1 MNPRTHRGLI
11 VAFLAYVAVLLS
23 LPSPARAEDIDIFR
37 VNPNLASQRPNV
49 LIILDSSSNWA
60 STDTVA
66 GGTKYEHVRKAL
78 ADAIEGYTDGSGVF
92 HPGIMQGG
100 QFNVGLMMYAETGGG
115 NSNVDGGVLRIG
127 MRHLDPNTNGPA
139 LARFFRTVDANY
151 DKANNTT
158 IGLAFYEAFQ
168 YFTGGA
174 PYAGN
179 NKAKSDYTGNTACAS
194 GCVLGTTGNQA
205 NDNPTLAYSDVV
217 WNLPVVAPLPRNAL
231 DSIGATRYNK
241 PTTDVCQKNFI
252 IYISNGNVTD
262 SASVNATARDFLT
275 TVGGDTST
283 IDITSID
290 DDNEGNYSDEWTR
303 FLSTR
308 PDVTDRTVVGSQTIV
323 SYTVEVNK
331 VDDNQGRA
339 NHELLQSMA
348 DNGKGRHF
356 DVSSADGGV
365 GIAEALNQIFA
376 EILAVNSVFA
386 SVTLPASVNVR
397 GTFLNQVYMGV
408 FRPDANSSPRWAGN
422 LKQYQ
427 LKLEGTAPNE
437 TVVLA
442 DRNNV
447 AVEDKSATGL
457 EQGLVRADAV
467 SFWTTP
473 STFWNTTFYPDT
485 KAKAPLTPTTSDVP
499 DGQFVE
505 KGGHAEQLRKTFA
518 TSLAARKLYTCIG
531 CAAGT
536 DLSVSPDPA
545 APAYEFHPSNTLIT
559 DTMLGITASKSVDS
573 LTRVGSTVTAVATN
587 HGFANNQN
595 VTIGGAV
602 ETDYNVS
609 NQVTVLDANRFT
621 YQITE
626 RPVSPATPAA
636 GPMVA
641 DRPGTSRT
649 INSITRSGTIARV
662 TTQGAHGFSTGN
674 SVLITGTTDAAYQG
688 TFPITVVDGFIF
700 EYTVPTTPATP
711 PISLAGAQ
719 VKIGGTTKNISTLT
733 RSGQTVTVTTS
744 GNIFTG
750 ASPATGTITE
760 IKNVNPTTYN
770 CADPGC
776 AFTYVKLSNSSFT
789 YQLLSAIGP
798 ADEGPVGAT
807 AAVSAASSSIASITR
822 TPGAA
827 VTMLSTVTV
836 TTSAAHAFSSGQTI
850 NISGAAQTEYNGPFT
865 IANATPGTTTFTYQL
880 VTQPASPATVP
891 PFTATGSGGI
901 NKTSLINWV
910 RGANTQADD
919 NPDLLLTSVRA
930 YLHGDVLHS
939 RPVVVNYNRSDP
951 PDDRDIVVYYGA
963 NDGMIHAVK
972 GGQTDAD
979 GVEKWSFIPTE
990 FYNRFPRLY
999 LESPITTAAAPRT
1012 YFADGPVS
1020 ANLEFVPDPAS
1031 PDPANPIERLSG
1043 VGAKAQIYAGMRRG
1057 GRFYYSLDVIDP
1069 DRPVYKWKIDNST
1082 PGFSE
1087 LGQTWSEPKVAKIT
1101 LANCPATGAAGI
1113 CKVLIFGAGY
1123 DAAAN
1128 DPATQVTATMGR
1140 GIFVVD
1146 ATTGTLIWQTT
1157 PRTLLDVNPPT
1168 GSYVQTLGMTY
1179 AIPADL
1185 AVIDS
1190 DRDVPNNLA
1199 DRIYAADTGGNIWR
1213 VNISDPDPS
1222 NWTVGKVASL
1232 GGSGANARKFL
1243 FAPDI
1248 VQLDASTDSILVGS
1262 GDREQP
1268 FDLAIAN
1275 RFYMVKDSHAINAL
1289 PDPAAPVTETDLCP
1303 LSIASPDASACIAD
1317 TTKKGWRFEL
1327 RTGEKVVTGATTL
1340 AGTTIFGTNTP
1351 ASQSAPGQ
1359 CTGSLGQALIY
1370 AVNFKNAT
1378 PGLNWD
1384 NGGAFG
1390 GFAGEDTRG
1399 GFPSSAAPY
1408 SVKLGDKYYEGAIVT
1423 PKVIE
1428 PVGPELLQR
1437 YRVFWNLS
1445 VDN

>member
-1 MNPRTHRGLI
+1 MNPRIHRGLI
-11 VAFLAYVAVLLS
+11 VAFFAYVAALLS
-23 LPSPARAEDIDIFR
+23 VPGPARAEDIDIFR
-37 VNPNLASQRPNV
+37 VNPNLAAQRPNV
-49 LIILDSSSNWA
+49 LIILDTSSNWA

-78 ADAIEGYTDGSGVF
+78 ADAIEGFTDPITNQPV
-92 HPGIMQGG
+92 PGIMQGG

-115 NSNVDGGVLRIG
+115 NSNIDGGVLRIG
-127 MRHLDPNTNGPA
+127 MRHLDPTTNGPA
-139 LARFFRTVDANY
+139 LAAFFRTVDANF
-151 DKANNTT
+151 DKSNNTT

-179 NKAKSDYTGNTACAS
+179 NKAKSDYTGNSACGS

-205 NDNPTLAYSDVV
+205 NDNPTLAYSNTV
-217 WNLPVVAPLPRNAL
+217 WNLPAVAPLPRNAL
-231 DSIGATRYNK
+231 NSIGAANYNK

-262 SASVNATARDFLT
+262 PASVNATARDFLSS
-275 TVGGDTST
+275 VGGDTST

-290 DDNEGNYSDEWTR
+290 DDEEGNISDEWTR

-308 PDVTDRTVVGSQTIV
+308 PDVTDRTIAGSQTIV
-323 SYTVEVNK
+323 TYTVEVNK
-331 VDDNQGRA
+331 VEDNQGRA
-339 NHELLQSMA
+339 NHELLKSMA
-348 DNGKGRHF
+348 ENGKGRHF
-356 DVSSADGGV
+356 DVSSAGGGV
-365 GIAEALNQIFA
+365 AIAEALNQIFA

-386 SVTLPASVNVR
+386 AVTLPASVNVR

-442 DRNNV
+442 DRNNI
-447 AVEDKSATGL
+447 AVEDTSATGL

-473 STFWNTTFYPDT
+473 STFWNLTDYPDT
-485 KAKAPLTPTTSDVP
+485 KAKPPLTPTTSDDP

-505 KGGHAEQLRKTFA
+505 KGGHAEQLRNTFA
-518 TSLAARKLYTCIG
+518 TSLAARKVYTCIG
-531 CAAGT
+531 CATGT

-545 APAYEFHPSNTLIT
+545 APANEFHQDNTLIT
-559 DTMLGITASKSVDS
+559 DTMLGITGNVAVSS
-573 LTRVGSTVTAVATN
+573 LTRDGPTVTAVAPN
-587 HGFANNQN
+587 HGLADNQN

-602 ETDYNVS
+602 QTDYNVS
-609 NQVTVLDANRFT
+609 NQITRVDANTFR

-626 RPVSPATPAA
+626 RPVSPATAA
-636 GPMVA
+636 TGQTLTA
-641 DRPGTSRT
+641 ARPGGSKT
-649 INSITRSGTIARV
+649 ISSITRSGTTAIV
-662 TTQGAHGFSTGN
+662 TTQTPHTFNLGN
-674 SVLITGTTDAAYQG
+674 PVLISGTTDAAYQG
-688 TFPITVVDGFIF
+688 TFPVTAVDDPFIF
-700 EYTVPTTPATP
+700 RYTVPTTPVTP
-711 PISLAGAQ
+711 PVSLAGAQ
-719 VKIGGTTKNISTLT
+719 ATAGGTTKNISTLT
-733 RSGQTVTVTTS
+733 RSGQTVNVTTA

-750 ASPATGTITE
+750 ASPSTGAVTIT
-760 IKNVNPTTYN
+760 NVNPTTYN
-770 CADPGC
+770 SAVSGP
-776 AFTYVKLSNSSFT
+776 FTYTKLSNSSFT
-789 YQLLSAIGP
+789 YQLPLTAIGP
-798 ADEGPVGAT
+798 ADEPAPAGA
-807 AAVSAASSSIASITR
+807 SAALAAASFTIATIAR
-822 TPGAA
+822 AA
-827 VTMLSTVTV
+827 SVANVSTVTV
-836 TTSAAHAFSSGQTI
+836 TTSGVHTFQNLDNIA
-850 NISGAAQTEYNGPFT
+850 ISGAAQAEYNGTFE
-865 IANATPGTTTFTYQL
+865 IANVTGTTFTYQIA
-880 VTQPASPATVP
+880 TQPSSPATVP
-891 PFTATGSGGI
+891 PFAAGAGGI
-901 NKTSLINWV
+901 SKTSLINWV
-910 RGANTQADD
+910 RGTNTQGDD
-919 NPDLLLTSVRA
+919 NPDKLLTSVRG

-939 RPVVVNYNRSDP
+939 RPVVVNYNRSNP
-951 PDDRDIVVYYGA
+951 SDDRDIVVYYGA

-972 GGQTDAD
+972 GGQDNAD
-979 GVEKWSFIPTE
+979 GVEKWAFIPTE
-990 FYNRFPRLY
+990 FYNRFSRLF

-1020 ANLEFVPDPAS
+1020 ANLVFVQDLS
-1031 PDPANPIERLSG
+1031 DPANPIDRLAG
-1043 VGAKAQIYAGMRRG
+1043 TGAKAQIYVGMRRG
-1057 GRFYYSLDVIDP
+1057 GRIYYSLDVINP
-1069 DRPVYKWKIDNST
+1069 DAPVFKWKIDNT
-1082 PGFSE
+1082 TTDFAE
-1087 LGQTWSEPKVAKIT
+1087 LGQTWSEAKVAKVKLT
-1101 LANCPATGAAGI
+1101 TCPGTADAQGNCR
-1113 CKVLIFGAGY
+1113 VLIFGAGY

-1128 DPATQVTATMGR
+1128 DPATQGTATMGR

-1146 ATTGTLIWQTT
+1146 AVTGTLIWRAS
-1157 PRTLLDVNPPT
+1157 PDAVAPSVGVNRQV
-1168 GSYVQTLGMTY
+1168 SGMTF

-1190 DRDVPNNLA
+1190 DRDVDRLA
-1199 DRIYAADTGGNIWR
+1199 DRIYAADTGANIWR

-1222 NWTVGKVASL
+1222 AWTVGKVASL

-1248 VQLDASTDSILVGS
+1248 VQLDDNTDSILVGS

-1268 FDLAIAN
+1268 FDLTIAN

-1303 LSIASPDASACIAD
+1303 LSIASPDASSCLAD
-1317 TTKKGWRFEL
+1317 ATKKGWRFEL

-1340 AGTTIFGTNTP
+1340 AGVTIFGTNTP

-1370 AVNFKNAT
+1370 AVNFATAT
-1378 PGLNWD
+1378 PGIDWD
-1384 NGGAFG
+1384 NGGAYG

-1428 PVGPELLQR
+1428 PVGQPIGQR